1 MAKDYQ
7 SEKSPISGSQK
18 STKTIPDALCMKR
31 KIHFIKSLHYA
42 TNAPIV
48 APLSKPE
55 PQSECKLPPATNHH
69 RLIPR
74 VSGGGES
81 VGNVSQGR

>member
-1 MAKDYQ
+1 
-7 SEKSPISGSQK
+7 
-18 STKTIPDALCMKR
+18 MKR
-31 KIHFIKSLHYA
+31 KKHFIKSLHYA

-48 APLSKPE
+48 APLSTPE
-55 PQSECKLPPATNHH
+55 PQSECKLPPATNHRRVH
-69 RLIPR
+69 SLIPR